1 VLGVAKEVRLPEN
14 ASCTPVTPCED
25 AGIRIERTRHPKSVH
40 GKPKK
45 VQGKKKAG
53 HGDRPALSVWHGNQG
68 MAAVRLKNKGMTIT
82 VVHASGVSLYYII
95 IEG

>member
-1 VLGVAKEVRLPEN
+1 MTDHLWERLTHRL
-14 ASCTPVTPCED
+14 TPHTGY
-25 AGIRIERTRHPKSVH
+25 ARIRIERTRHPKSVH

-68 MAAVRLKNKGMTIT
+68 MAAVRLMNKGMTIT
-82 VVHASGVSLYYII
+82 VVHASMKAFFTS
-95 IEG
+95 